1 MCVCVFNFSSRLD
14 QPQHMFFALEYRVE
28 RRLEINESRRLDRVN
43 MTDEMLLSDGLYV
56 VHDEA
61 SSTPLQ
67 LFCRIYSRCRGI
79 SSSTDSSLGQ
89 SLSSSRQL
97 QANSRIEFKTAPI
110 FHLRKLLAAHLE
122 LRAIAVLATCFV
134 PQTDAELV
142 VRDR

>member
-1 MCVCVFNFSSRLD
+1 
-14 QPQHMFFALEYRVE
+14 MFFALEYRVE
-28 RRLEINESRRLDRVN
+28 RRLEINESRRLDRGSI
-43 MTDEMLLSDGLYV
+43 TDEMLLSDGLYV

-110 FHLRKLLAAHLE
+110 FYLRKLLAAHLE